1 MPHPSTAGQGLT
13 PREDNSFIGKY
24 HKSIGMEGYCNG
36 LRGMGA
42 SLLPLRSVICMERS
56 TAPPYGSWLEWRG
69 QIREPNRSSSSCLP
83 PLMFGGWKA
92 TGYLRVGD
100 PLREFFLLQVFF
112 EYAFHTERPEHK
124 GREQYSSQR
133 RHGLSAAPCSG
144 SLLPPAWQRAH
155 LGSWRKPRQT
165 GVET

>member
-13 PREDNSFIGKY
+13 PREDNSFISKY

-42 SLLPLRSVICMERS
+42 SLLPPRSVICTERS

-69 QIREPNRSSSSCLP
+69 QICEPNRSSSSCLP

-100 PLREFFLLQVFF
+100 PLRDFFLLQVFF
-112 EYAFHTERPEHK
+112 EYAFCTERPEA
-124 GREQYSSQR
+124 QR
-133 RHGLSAAPCSG
+133 
-144 SLLPPAWQRAH
+144 QRAVQ
-155 LGSWRKPRQT
+155 LLEAPWPLCCTLLRITSASSLAEGPFGELEEAQADR
-165 GVET
+165 G